1 MEELIEISNRLIQ
14 STKTD
19 FKRSLLDKVDWNMPL
34 IEIRGSRGVGKT
46 TLLLQKAQEIK
57 KNGYKVIY
65 VSLDLPYFFSQSL
78 FDFAN
83 TFVKYGGEYLFMDE
97 IHRYPSKNKNSDWS
111 LELKNIHDSF
121 PKLKLIYSGSSI
133 LHLFK
138 GGGDLSRRK
147 ASYFLNG
154 LSFREYLALNKIA
167 ETNVVDFKNIMDNH
181 TEIASE
187 LIEQFKPLPHFK
199 NYLKTGYYPFYKNN
213 EAVYYHQLQQV
224 IHLII
229 DTDLPYLTSVSTQA
243 KEQLKR
249 LLGAISTT
257 VPYIP
262 NMKNLGALIEV
273 TDHRTLLKYLQI
285 LEEAQIILLV
295 KSDAKGNKQIQKPEK
310 IFINNTNLMYA
321 LGMNSTEIG
330 TLRETFFYNQLNNNH
345 RIYYSDK
352 ADFLVNEKFIFEVGG
367 KNKNKKQIAQIDN
380 AFVVADDIEIG
391 FGNKIPLWLFGM
403 MY

>member
-147 ASYFLNG
+147 ASYLLNG

-181 TEIASE
+181 TDIASE

>member
-57 KNGYKVIY
+57 KNGYKVMY

-147 ASYFLNG
+147 ASYLLNG

-187 LIEQFKPLPHFK
+187 LIEQFKPLPNFK

-257 VPYIP
+257 VPYIT